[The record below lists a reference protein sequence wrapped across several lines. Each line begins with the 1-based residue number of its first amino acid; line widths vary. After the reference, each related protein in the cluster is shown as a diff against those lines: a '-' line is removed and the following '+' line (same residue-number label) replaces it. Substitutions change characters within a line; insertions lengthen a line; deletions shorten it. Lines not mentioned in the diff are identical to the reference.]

1 MEINNSLF
9 ELALDKLGCISIVD
23 KDGKYEYVNENW
35 SNTFNIHKGEA
46 IGQYASYF
54 FQDTNIEEVLMTG
67 KSLICD
73 YESNENDI
81 IYTAYIPLGKEDIV
95 CGVLIYNEIKGLV
108 NIFGFRKW
116 LLNNEDNISI
126 KNNNKQILYK
136 NENSYKKFNK
146 LILLEDMKLKEKQ
159 DILIKETLENALKRS
174 NGNKAHAAR
183 ILGISRTV
191 IYDKLKK
198 YNLI

>member
-35 SNTFNIHKGEA
+35 SNTFNISKEEA
-46 IGQYASYF
+46 IGQKISCF
-54 FQDTNIEEVLMTG
+54 FEDTNIEEVLMSG

-73 YESNENDI
+73 NENENNV
-81 IYTAYIPLGKEDIV
+81 IYTAYIPLSKEGIIT
-95 CGVLIYNEIKGLV
+95 GVLIYNEIKGMV
-108 NIFGFRKW
+108 NIFGFRRW
-116 LLNNEDNISI
+116 LLNSEDNRSN
-126 KNNNKQILYK
+126 KSVNTFNNI
-136 NENSYKKFNK
+136 NK
-146 LILLEDMKLKEKQ
+146 LISFEDMKLKEKQ
-159 DILIKETLENALKRS
+159 DILIKETLVDALEKS

-198 YNLI
+198 YNLM